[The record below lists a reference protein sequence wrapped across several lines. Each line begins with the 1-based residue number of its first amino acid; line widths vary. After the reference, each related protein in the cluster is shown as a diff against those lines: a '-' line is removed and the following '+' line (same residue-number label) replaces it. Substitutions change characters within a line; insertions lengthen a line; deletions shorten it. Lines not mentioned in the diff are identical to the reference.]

1 MTRYPRLPNA
11 DRERLDLHNACI
23 DQPTAA
29 AGNCGTTDLA
39 KGRICQSPAGHADGC
54 DFRPAS

>member
-1 MTRYPRLPNA
+1 VTRYSRLPNA
-11 DRERLDLHNACI
+11 DRERLDLHNASI

-39 KGRICQSPAGHADGC
+39 TGRICQSPAGHVDGC
-54 DFRPAS
+54 NFCRAS